1 MKGALNHFQTLNA
14 LKTRK
19 DLSMILFGESL
30 NVISN
35 VIGKEFKEPDP
46 AKRNPEPIQKEVIEQ
61 KEKGMDYIDINLGP
75 AKKFGTELMPWVVN
89 VVQEAVP
96 GMPLLLD
103 SSNIDAIEAGLKVAK
118 PADKPHIV
126 NSIMARPER
135 YEVMVPMTAKY
146 DADFVALMWGP
157 EGLPRDENE
166 RAALAVELLYFANE
180 AGIPNEKIWVDG
192 IVTPVNI
199 QQPQAISLM
208 EFQGMLQDIAPGARS
223 TCGLSNISNGPP
235 NHLRPILNQTY
246 MVMLMKHGME
256 SVISDPLDTQLTAIA
271 KGQRQDIVDLIYGI
285 MDGNQPDMASL
296 DKEMQ
301 DYAKTVNVI
310 LGNTLYSDSWLEL

>member
-1 MKGALNHFQTLNA
+1 
-14 LKTRK
+14 
-19 DLSMILFGESL
+19 MILFGESL
-30 NVISN
+30 NVIST
-35 VIGKEFKEPDP
+35 VIGKQFKEPDP
-46 AKRNPEPIQKEVIEQ
+46 AKRNPEPIQKEVLMQ

-75 AKKFGTELMPWVVN
+75 AKKFGTELMPWVIQ

-103 SSNIDAIEAGLKVAK
+103 TSNIDAIEAGLKVAK
-118 PADKPHIV
+118 PANKPHII

-135 YEVMVPMTAKY
+135 YEIMVPIAVKY

-166 RAALAVELLYFANE
+166 RAALAVELLYYANE
-180 AGIPNEKIWVDG
+180 AGIPNERIWVDG

-208 EFQGMLQDIAPGARS
+208 NFQGMLQDIAPGAKS

-235 NHLRPILNQTY
+235 SHLRPIMNQTY
-246 MVMLMKHGME
+246 MVMLQKYGME
-256 SVISDPLDTQLTAIA
+256 SVISDPLDEQLTAIA
-271 KGQRQDIVDLIYGI
+271 KGKRQDIVDLIYGM
-285 MDGNQPDMASL
+285 MDGNQPDIASL
-296 DKEMQ
+296 PKEMQ
-301 DYAKTVNVI
+301 NYAKTVNVI
-310 LGNTLYSDSWLEL
+310 LGNSLYSDSWLEL

>member
-1 MKGALNHFQTLNA
+1 ME
-14 LKTRK
+14 
-19 DLSMILFGESL
+19 DMILFGESL
-30 NVISN
+30 NVISR

-46 AKRNPEPIQKEVIEQ
+46 AKRNPEPIQEEVVRQ
-61 KEKGMDYIDINLGP
+61 KELGMDYIDINLGP

-103 SSNIDAIEAGLKVAK
+103 SSNIDAIEAGLKVCK
-118 PADKPHIV
+118 PASAPHIV

-135 YEVMVPMTAKY
+135 YERMVPMAAEY

-157 EGLPRDENE
+157 DGLPRDENE
-166 RAALAVELLYFANE
+166 RAALAVELIYFANE

-199 QQPQAISLM
+199 QQQQLMSLLN
-208 EFQGMLQDIAPGARS
+208 FQMMLDDIAPGAKS

-235 NHLRPILNQTY
+235 EHLRPILNSTY
-246 MVMLMKHGME
+246 MCMLWKYGMK
-256 SVISDPLDTQLTAIA
+256 SVIADPLDKRQTAIA
-271 KGQRQDIVDLIYGI
+271 KGQRPDITDLIWGL
-285 MDGNQPDMASL
+285 MDGNDPGAASL
-296 DKEMQ
+296 EGELL
-301 DYAKTVNVI
+301 DYYKTYKVI
-310 LGNTLYSDSWLEL
+310 MGETLYSDSWLEI

>member
-1 MKGALNHFQTLNA
+1 
-14 LKTRK
+14 
-19 DLSMILFGESL
+19 MILFGESL

-35 VIGKEFKEPDP
+35 VIGKVFKEPDP
-46 AKRNPEPIQKEVIEQ
+46 SKRDPEVIQKEVLRQ
-61 KEKGMDYIDINLGP
+61 KDKGMDYIDINLGP
-75 AKKFGTELMPWVVN
+75 AKKFGVELMPWVCN

-103 SSNIDAIEAGLKVAK
+103 SSNIDAIEAGLKVLK
-118 PADKPHIV
+118 PADQPHII
-126 NSIMARPER
+126 NSIMVRPAR
-135 YEVMVPMTAKY
+135 YEKMVPLAAQY
-146 DADFVALMWGP
+146 DADFIALMWGP

-208 EFQGMLQDIAPGARS
+208 NFTAMIEDIAPGAKT

-235 NHLRPILNQTY
+235 DHLRPILNQTY
-246 MVMLMKHGME
+246 MVMLQKHGMK
-256 SVISDPLDTQLTAIA
+256 SVISDPLDDQLTAIA
-271 KGQRQDIVDLIYGI
+271 KGKRQDIVDLIYKV
-285 MDGNQPDMASL
+285 MDDSSSVDPSSL
-296 DKEMQ
+296 SEELLA
-301 DYAKTVNVI
+301 YYKTVRVI
-310 LGNTLYSDSWLEL
+310 LGETLYSDSWLEL

>member
-1 MKGALNHFQTLNA
+1 
-14 LKTRK
+14 
-19 DLSMILFGESL
+19 MILFGESL

-35 VIGKEFKEPDP
+35 VIGKEFKEADP
-46 AKRNPEPIQKEVIEQ
+46 AKRNPEPIQKEVLEQ

-75 AKKFGTELMPWVVN
+75 AKKFGTELMPWVVQ
-89 VVQEAVP
+89 VVQEAAP

-135 YEVMVPMTAKY
+135 YERMVPMTAKY

-208 EFQGMLQDIAPGARS
+208 VFQEMLQDIAPGAQS

-246 MVMLMKHGME
+246 MVMLQKYGMA

-271 KGQRQDIVDLIYGI
+271 KGERQDIVDLIYGI
-285 MDGNQPDMASL
+285 QDGNQPDIASL
-296 DKEMQ
+296 SKEMQ

-310 LGNTLYSDSWLEL
+310 LGNTLYSDSWLDL